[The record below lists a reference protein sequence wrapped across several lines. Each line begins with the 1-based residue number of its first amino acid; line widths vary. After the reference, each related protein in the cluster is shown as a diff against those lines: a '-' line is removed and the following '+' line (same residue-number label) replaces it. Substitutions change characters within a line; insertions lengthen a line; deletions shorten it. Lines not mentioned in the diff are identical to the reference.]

1 MKHFSNATRAAV
13 YVFKNT
19 GDVQMI
25 VNFAMKK
32 TKTYFKQDEFFLNE
46 SLFHTF
52 SFIIPKDDPLFC
64 VKILILAKKKKR
76 FSFFF
81 LNRIGLFSNIPQHC

>member
-64 VKILILAKKKKR
+64 VKILILAKMKLYKLKGFLF
-76 FSFFF
+76 FSE
-81 LNRIGLFSNIPQHC
+81 